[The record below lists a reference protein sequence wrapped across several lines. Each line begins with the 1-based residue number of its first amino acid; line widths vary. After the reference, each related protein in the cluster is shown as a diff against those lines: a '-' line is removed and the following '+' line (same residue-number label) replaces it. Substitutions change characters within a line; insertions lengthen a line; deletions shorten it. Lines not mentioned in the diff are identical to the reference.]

1 LNSFDEIYRNWR
13 FECREHDSNVATGN
27 SFVFFLVVSVVSVVV
42 VVVVGFGFF
51 SFIVIIWEDKLML
64 QMPARWIHSLGRS

>member
-1 LNSFDEIYRNWR
+1 MRFIGIGDLNAGNMT
-13 FECREHDSNVATGN
+13 AT
-27 SFVFFLVVSVVSVVV
+27 SPPVIHLFFLVVSVVSVVVVVV